1 MTHISAWISPQL
13 AHTLAWALIH
23 FLWQGLALAAIC
35 SALMAM
41 CRTAS
46 ARYVIGLVTLALMLA
61 APVTTFFSLQ
71 RSATVTLTSIDF
83 MGLVRQGPVLA
94 VSKTAENP
102 LALTRE
108 AKALDA
114 LALYNAA
121 SNHPIR
127 PDALLL
133 LVEAWFAGI
142 VFLSLRTAGGFV
154 VIERIRRKATRPVG
168 ALLLEKCLALQ
179 RRMGLTRA
187 IHYCE
192 CLCVQAPAVI
202 GWFRPIVLLPVTA
215 LSGLSE
221 DQLAAVICHELA
233 HIRRLD
239 SFVNVFQIA
248 AETVL
253 FYHPAVWWLNKRIRT
268 ERENCCDDVAL
279 SVCGNPVEYA
289 RALTLMEELRQ
300 QPVMAMAANRSPL
313 VARVARL
320 LGVASP
326 RSGVR
331 SAGIAASILCL
342 AGALLAANGLMA
354 AGHSSRTVTGSL
366 SPSTYESA
374 SAVSSR
380 FAASSAKRL
389 TNSLASNLVR
399 SVARTL
405 VARTNPTGYGQ
416 GPYGRSPYGG
426 SATQS
431 AQTQE
436 GQGQGTGQGEGQGQS
451 SSSSSSYVDQMKAQG
466 YDNLT
471 ADELI
476 SLKVQGVTPEYI
488 QQIKALGLHPSVN
501 ELISMRVQGI
511 DPQYIK
517 DMRDAGFSADI
528 HQLISLRVQGVTP
541 EYVRGMRSAGIDGDV
556 NDFISM
562 RVQGLTPEYVE
573 EMKAAGVDAKAQ
585 QLIAM
590 KVQGV
595 TPEYV
600 SQMKAAGFNTDVNQ
614 LIAMRVQGMSADYVR
629 DMRAAGINGTAVE
642 FISMK
647 VQGITPEYVRDMRS
661 VGVDGDS
668 NKFISFKVQGVTPD
682 YVKEMKAAGFDSR
695 PNQLI
700 AMKVQ
705 GITPDYIEE
714 MKATGIDMDMNRLI
728 GMKVQGVTPDYIKDM
743 KAAGVSA
750 DANQLIG
757 MRVQGL
763 TPEYVKEMKAAGV
776 NASTNQLIGMRVQ
789 GVTPEYVKS
798 LQSAGLQN
806 LDADDCIRAR
816 VAGITPEFIANV
828 RSHGFKDLSID
839 KLIDLKNA
847 GVF

>member
-1 MTHISAWISPQL
+1 MSHITSWISPQL

-23 FLWQGLALAAIC
+23 FLWQGLALAAVC

-46 ARYVIGLVTLALMLA
+46 VRYVVGLATLALMLA
-61 APVTTFFSLQ
+61 APVMTFISLQ
-71 RSATVTLTSIDF
+71 RSSTATSASIDST
-83 MGLVRQGPVLA
+83 GLVRQGAVLA
-94 VSKTAENP
+94 VSKAAENP
-102 LALTRE
+102 GVLTRE

-133 LVEAWFAGI
+133 LVEVWFVGV
-142 VFLSLRTAGGFV
+142 VFFSLRTAGGLFI
-154 VIERIRRKATRPVG
+154 IERIRRKATRPVG

-179 RRMGLTRA
+179 RRMGLARA

-202 GWFRPIVLLPVTA
+202 GWFRPIVLLPVSA

-239 SFVNVFQIA
+239 SFVNIFQIA
-248 AETVL
+248 AETLL
-253 FYHPAVWWLNKRIRT
+253 FYHPAVWWLNKRIRA
-268 ERENCCDDVAL
+268 ERENCCDDAAL

-320 LGVASP
+320 LGGASP

-331 SAGIAASILCL
+331 SAGIAASVLCF

-354 AGHSSRTVTGSL
+354 AGHAS
-366 SPSTYESA
+366 SPSTTGYFQPSAQQSA
-374 SAVSSR
+374 SAAASRLTSSIASR
-380 FAASSAKRL
+380 LVASVTSRVTAAAIPAPEYAAQASSA
-389 TNSLASNLVR
+389 
-399 SVARTL
+399 
-405 VARTNPTGYGQ
+405 
-416 GPYGRSPYGG
+416 
-426 SATQS
+426 SAEKTQSQS
-431 AQTQE
+431 AQSQE
-436 GQGQGTGQGEGQGQS
+436 GQGEGQGAGQGQS
-451 SSSSSSYVDQMKAQG
+451 SSSSSSYVDGMKAQG
-466 YDNLT
+466 YDSLT

-488 QQIKALGLHPSVN
+488 QQIRALGLHPSVN

-517 DMRDAGFSADI
+517 DMRDVGFNADI
-528 HQLISLRVQGVTP
+528 NQLVSLRIQGVTP
-541 EYVRGMRSAGIDGDV
+541 E
-556 NDFISM
+556 
-562 RVQGLTPEYVE
+562 
-573 EMKAAGVDAKAQ
+573 
-585 QLIAM
+585 
-590 KVQGV
+590 
-595 TPEYV
+595 
-600 SQMKAAGFNTDVNQ
+600 
-614 LIAMRVQGMSADYVR
+614 YVR
-629 DMRAAGINGTAVE
+629 DMRAAGINGDANQFISLKVQGITPDYVKEMKATGFNASLNE
-642 FISMK
+642 LISMK
-647 VQGITPEYVRDMRS
+647 VQGITPEYVRDMRAA
-661 VGVDGDS
+661 GIDGDVHQ
-668 NKFISFKVQGVTPD
+668 FISFKVQGITPD
-682 YVKEMKAAGFDSR
+682 YVKEMKATGFNATPR
-695 PNQLI
+695 ELI
-700 AMKVQ
+700 SMKVQ
-705 GITPDYIEE
+705 GITPDYVREMRAAGVDGGIDEFIAFKVQGITPDYIKE
-714 MKATGIDMDMNRLI
+714 MKAVGVNASANQLIGMRVQGLTAEYIREMKAAGIDASADQLI
-728 GMKVQGVTPDYIKDM
+728 GMKVQGLTPEYVKEM
-743 KAAGVSA
+743 KAIGVSA

-763 TPEYVKEMKAAGV
+763 TPEYVKEMKSAGV

-789 GVTPEYVKS
+789 GVTPEYVKA
-798 LQSAGLQN
+798 LQSAGLRN
-806 LDADDCIRAR
+806 LSAGDYISAR

-828 RSHGFKDLSID
+828 RSHGFKDLTIE

-847 GVF
+847 DVF

>member
-1 MTHISAWISPQL
+1 MTHISGWISPHL

-23 FLWQGLALAAIC
+23 FLWQGLALAALC
-35 SALMAM
+35 SALTAM

-46 ARYVIGLVTLALMLA
+46 VRYIIGLATLALMLA
-61 APVTTFFSLQ
+61 APIVTFFVLQ
-71 RSATVTLTSIDF
+71 HSAASTAATNSGNVRTNQF
-83 MGLVRQGPVLA
+83 RQGLPAAAGTASAVPSTASNSGVL
-94 VSKTAENP
+94 TP
-102 LALTRE
+102 G
-108 AKALDA
+108 AKVFDA

-133 LVEAWFAGI
+133 LVELWFIGV
-142 VFLSLRTAGGFV
+142 VFFSLRTAGGFV
-154 VIERIRRKATRPVG
+154 IIERIRRKATRPVG

-179 RRMGLTRA
+179 RRMGLARA

-202 GWFRPIVLLPVTA
+202 GWFRPIVLLPVSA

-221 DQLAAVICHELA
+221 DQLAAVISHELA

-248 AETVL
+248 AETLL

-268 ERENCCDDVAL
+268 ERENCCDDAAL

-313 VARVARL
+313 MARVARL

-326 RSGVR
+326 RTGIR
-331 SAGIAASILCL
+331 SAGIAASILCF

-354 AGHSSRTVTGSL
+354 AGHSSTPTLTGFLYPATQPSKTV
-366 SPSTYESA
+366 P
-374 SAVSSR
+374 VSR
-380 FAASSAKRL
+380 FAPSHSANAATSPRAHFAAIETVASQ
-389 TNSLASNLVR
+389 TNSV
-399 SVARTL
+399 
-405 VARTNPTGYGQ
+405 P
-416 GPYGRSPYGG
+416 
-426 SATQS
+426 TQS
-431 AQTQE
+431 AQSAQAQGE
-436 GQGQGTGQGEGQGQS
+436 REGNGQGHGNGQGQNS
-451 SSSSSSYVDQMKAQG
+451 PSSSSYVDQMKAQG
-466 YDNLT
+466 LDNLT

-476 SLKVQGVTPEYI
+476 SLKIQGVTPEYI
-488 QQIKALGLHPSVN
+488 KEVHALGLHPSVN

-517 DMRDAGFSADI
+517 DMRDAGFNADI
-528 HQLISLRVQGVTP
+528 NQLIGMRIQGVTP
-541 EYVRGMRSAGIDGDV
+541 GYVRDMRSAGIDGDA
-556 NDFISM
+556 NDFIGM
-562 RVQGLTPEYVE
+562 RVQGLTPEYVK

-647 VQGITPEYVRDMRS
+647 VQGVTPDYVREMRS
-661 VGVDGDS
+661 AGIDGDS

-682 YVKEMKAAGFDSR
+682 YVKEMKAAGFDSG

-705 GITPDYIEE
+705 GITPEYIKD
-714 MKATGIDMDMNRLI
+714 MKATGIDIDMNRLI
-728 GMKVQGVTPDYIKDM
+728 GMKVQGITPDYVKEM
-743 KAAGVSA
+743 KAVGVNA

-763 TPEYVKEMKAAGV
+763 TPDYVKDMKAAGV

-806 LDADDCIRAR
+806 LDADDYIRAR